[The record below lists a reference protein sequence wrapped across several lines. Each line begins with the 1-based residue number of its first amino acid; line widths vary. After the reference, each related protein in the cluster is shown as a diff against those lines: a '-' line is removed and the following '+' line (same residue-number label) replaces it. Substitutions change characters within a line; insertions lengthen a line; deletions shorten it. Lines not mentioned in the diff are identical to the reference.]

1 MHKYV
6 IVSFLFI
13 SIIGCTLAKVEV
25 NVVSERTA
33 LENQV
38 LGSYN
43 SLTRDVLLVA
53 SVRGVDPLGR
63 IESPPLKSVEHQKAM
78 DAVQTLAFHMDDME
92 SFKRLGWVGENT
104 EGLLTGFPMEK
115 ENIPSDL
122 KEFAD
127 RYEQEEFDHVLS
139 EINASREQIMLR
151 IIETNENFIKEDLPK
166 VRSIFGKLNREK
178 ALPWERIQAEDGMWI
193 VKE

>member
-1 MHKYV
+1 M
-6 IVSFLFI
+6 
-13 SIIGCTLAKVEV
+13 
-25 NVVSERTA
+25 VSERTA

-53 SVRGVDPLGR
+53 SVRGVNPLGR

-92 SFKRLGWVGENT
+92 SFKRLGWAGENT

-122 KEFAD
+122 KEFAG

-151 IIETNENFIKEDLPK
+151 VIETNENFTKEDLPK
-166 VRSIFGKLNREK
+166 VRSIFGKLNME
-178 ALPWERIQAEDGMWI
+178 
-193 VKE
+193 